1 MVLRGGAQ
9 KTSLFLCESIKTAYL
24 RFDEKDAYG
33 WPDYLSYTLVEIT
46 LTSIMS
52 GPTLD
57 SMHEETHKGKYMEH
71 IEEIYMEY
79 IGNI

>member
-1 MVLRGGAQ
+1 MQNHLEI
-9 KTSLFLCESIKTAYL
+9 TSKSKFWTRNERNWTK
-24 RFDEKDAYG
+24 
-33 WPDYLSYTLVEIT
+33 T

-79 IGNI
+79 LGNI